1 MDLCVPVNLFDG
13 NISRR
18 EKKIL
23 SLFIRQLYRRKNAV
37 YRLMK
42 QYKTDA
48 LKVKFKLAET
58 KCKEAYTTYVGKQ
71 AKKMA

>member
-1 MDLCVPVNLFDG
+1 MDLFVPVILVDG
-13 NISRR
+13 YISRR

-23 SLFIRQLYRRKNAV
+23 PLFIRQLYRRKNAV

-48 LKVKFKLAET
+48 LKAKFKLAKT
-58 KCKEAYTTYVGKQ
+58 
-71 AKKMA
+71 

>member
-1 MDLCVPVNLFDG
+1 MDLFVSVKLVDG

-23 SLFIRQLYRRKNAV
+23 PLFIRQLYRRKNAV
-37 YRLMK
+37 YILMK

-48 LKVKFKLAET
+48 LKAKFILA
-58 KCKEAYTTYVGKQ
+58 GD
-71 AKKMA
+71 